1 MLENIFAKIEA
12 GFQPREA
19 GFRGSAEVYFAIIS
33 TTVALAAV
41 FMPVIFLQGITGR
54 LFKEFG
60 IVLAGSVIISA
71 FVSLT
76 LTPMMATRILKPHA
90 KHSRFYRATEPF
102 FQAMAEGYR
111 TSLTWFMRRRRMAI
125 LAIGFAIVAIVGFG
139 VMLPSELSPLEDRS
153 RLRVVATGPEG
164 ATFEYMDAYIMNLVR
179 TFQREVPEAEAILS
193 FTSPGFG
200 GGGANSANSFL
211 ILKPP
216 DQRERSQQELAD
228 QVTARVKEF
237 SAARTFVVQEQSIG
251 GRGGLPVQFVLQAPN
266 FEKLKDRLP
275 VFLAEARK
283 RPEFQVVDVN
293 LKFNKPE
300 LRIGINREK
309 ARVLG
314 ISALDVAQT
323 MQLAYSGS
331 RFDYFVMNGK
341 QYQVI
346 GQVSRESRDKPLDLK
361 TLSVR
366 SSRGELVQLDNL
378 VTIDEQSSP
387 PALYRFNRYVSATV
401 SAGLARGY
409 TIGDGIAAMR
419 EVARGTLDESF
430 STALDGTSKDF
441 EESSSSLLFAFVLA
455 LALIYLVLAAQ
466 FESFRDPFVIMLT
479 VPLALAGALFSLW
492 YFQQT
497 LNIFS
502 QIGMIML
509 IGLVTKNGILI
520 VEFANQ
526 RKAQGLAV
534 GEAIVDAATQR
545 LRPILMTALSTIL
558 GTLPIALALGAGS
571 ETRVPMG
578 IAVVGGLIVATGLT
592 LYVIPAIYSFVSK
605 ETGPMIEEQM
615 SPPIAAAPA
624 QDPARA

>member
-1 MLENIFAKIEA
+1 MKRDLPPDLQLGLGFDVTTYIRSSIKEVVETVGLAFVLVFLVIYFFLRDLRTTIIPMIAVPVSLIGAFFIMYVMDFSINVLTLLGIVLAIGLVVDDAIVMLENIFAKVEA

-41 FMPVIFLQGITGR
+41 FLPVIFLQGITGR

-111 TSLTWFMRRRRMAI
+111 GSLTWFMRRRRTAL
-125 LAIGFAIVAIVGFG
+125 LAIGLAIVAIVGFG
-139 VMLPSELSPLEDRS
+139 LMLPSELSPLEDRS

-164 ATFEYMDAYIMNLVR
+164 ATFEYMDAYIMDLVR

-283 RPEFQVVDVN
+283 RPEFQVVEVN

-361 TLSVR
+361 TLSIR

-409 TIGDGIAAMR
+409 TVGDGIAAMR
-419 EVARGTLDESF
+419 EVAP
-430 STALDGTSKDF
+430 A
-441 EESSSSLLFAFVLA
+441 
-455 LALIYLVLAAQ
+455 
-466 FESFRDPFVIMLT
+466 
-479 VPLALAGALFSLW
+479 
-492 YFQQT
+492 
-497 LNIFS
+497 
-502 QIGMIML
+502 
-509 IGLVTKNGILI
+509 
-520 VEFANQ
+520 
-526 RKAQGLAV
+526 
-534 GEAIVDAATQR
+534 DA
-545 LRPILMTALSTIL
+545 
-558 GTLPIALALGAGS
+558 
-571 ETRVPMG
+571 
-578 IAVVGGLIVATGLT
+578 
-592 LYVIPAIYSFVSK
+592 
-605 ETGPMIEEQM
+605 
-615 SPPIAAAPA
+615 
-624 QDPARA
+624 